1 MCLGFFSRKIKYRV
15 AIEPNVP
22 ICLQCFLSLTEK
34 EQHNYLINENE
45 DKIINM
51 KNNCLS
57 CSSMENTKIILPLN
71 KDNVTRTRK
80 PHAFSYI
87 EQLPER

>member
-1 MCLGFFSRKIKYRV
+1 MRNGV
-15 AIEPNVP
+15 
-22 ICLQCFLSLTEK
+22 
-34 EQHNYLINENE
+34 EQHNYLINKNE

-71 KDNVTRTRK
+71 KDNVARTRK
-80 PHAFSYI
+80 LYSITTNNYQRGNKRYKNKI
-87 EQLPER
+87 